1 MYHIQYT
8 TQIWEQIAFKIPSKT
23 FVIASACLDCL
34 LGFRMNGGAI
44 VLANINQSHIKI
56 FNRLLNGISSRSG
69 DNITH
74 THARTRTHTHTHTE
88 YIIVL
93 NSRKKKASLDTT
105 RKRGQSATMET

>member
-1 MYHIQYT
+1 M
-8 TQIWEQIAFKIPSKT
+8 
-23 FVIASACLDCL
+23 
-34 LGFRMNGGAI
+34 
-44 VLANINQSHIKI
+44 LANINQSHIKV
-56 FNRLLNGISSRSG
+56 FNRLLNGISSRPG

-74 THARTRTHTHTHTE
+74 THARTRTHTHTE